1 MIMRRAL
8 RGPLAALLLA
18 HAIAHLA
25 GFAWPWWVLEP
36 LPTSPND
43 TALIGDAGMQA
54 ASVLWLVAAIGF
66 LAAAGAV
73 VVGWSAWRR
82 ITAGAASASL
92 ALSVLCWP
100 GSLLGV
106 PINLAILLALWY
118 TRRPAW
124 GVGATLGRA

>member
-1 MIMRRAL
+1 
-8 RGPLAALLLA
+8 LAALFLA

-43 TALIGDAGMQA
+43 TSLIGDAGMQA
-54 ASVLWLVAAIGF
+54 ASVLWLAAAIGF
-66 LAAAGAV
+66 VAAAGAV
-73 VVGWSAWRR
+73 MVGWSAWRR
-82 ITAGAASASL
+82 VTAVAALASL

-106 PINLAILLALWY
+106 PINLGILVALWH

-124 GVGATLGRA
+124 DVPVTLGSV